1 MVALPG
7 VVLGREGAEYR
18 VSTVDGEVR
27 AVLRGKTKR
36 GMPKVVAGDRVLLD
50 EVEGGMLGIA
60 SVEPRRN
67 ALERRTPQGRGT
79 RPIAANLDQV
89 LVITAST
96 HPDPVPQL
104 LDRLLVIAA
113 ANEIPS
119 AILVNKTD
127 LAPAERLVGRFR
139 KAGYMVLAASAKT
152 GEGLQGVRDLLHDRV
167 TVVTGPSGAG
177 KSSLANALEP
187 GLGLRVSE
195 LSRKVE
201 RGRQTTVSAVMVPMS
216 DGGYLVDTPGF
227 SEVGLWGIVPREL
240 ARCFP
245 EMLPW
250 LDDCH
255 FSDCTHR
262 TEPGCAVR
270 AAVDRGDVAPDR
282 YASYRTLH
290 EELESAPEE
299 WE

>member
-1 MVALPG
+1 MVARPG

-18 VSTVDGEVR
+18 VSTADGEVR

-60 SVEPRRN
+60 GVEPRRN
-67 ALERRTPQGRGT
+67 ELERRTPQGRGT

-89 LVITAST
+89 LVITATT

-113 ANEIPS
+113 ANEIPA
-119 AILVNKTD
+119 AILINKMD
-127 LAPAERLVGRFR
+127 LADPGPLADRFR
-139 KAGYMVLAASAKT
+139 RAGYTVLAVSVKT
-152 GEGLQGVRDLLHDRV
+152 GEGLQAVRDLLHDRV

-187 GLGLRVSE
+187 GLALRVSE

-216 DGGYLVDTPGF
+216 EGGYLVDTPGF

-250 LDDCH
+250 LDRCR

-270 AAVDRGDVAPDR
+270 AAVDRGEVAADR
-282 YASYRTLH
+282 YASYRTLYA
-290 EELESAPEE
+290 ELEEAPEE

>member
-18 VSTVDGEVR
+18 VSTADGEVR

-113 ANEIPS
+113 ANEIS
-119 AILVNKTD
+119 AAILINKTD
-127 LAPAERLVGRFR
+127 LAPPEHLVDRFQR
-139 KAGYMVLAASAKT
+139 AGYKVLAASAKT
-152 GEGLQGVRDLLHDRV
+152 GAGLQGVRDLLHDRV

-216 DGGYLVDTPGF
+216 EGGYLVDTPGF

-250 LDDCH
+250 LDDCR

-282 YASYRTLH
+282 YASYLTLH